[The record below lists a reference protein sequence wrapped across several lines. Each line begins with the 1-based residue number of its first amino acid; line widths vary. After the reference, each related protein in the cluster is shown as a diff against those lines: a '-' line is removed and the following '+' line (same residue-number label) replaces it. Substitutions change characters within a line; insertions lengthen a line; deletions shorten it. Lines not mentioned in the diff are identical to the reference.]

1 MFPQLYGFHYQSNDY
16 ILFKTGK
23 IYSLIT
29 NKFLRLRHNNFGYIQ
44 LVLRVSNK
52 RVNRLLHR
60 EMAKTFLPNPNNHV
74 QVDHKDRDINNN
86 QLSNLRWVSRSQ
98 NCLNRESS
106 FNKEKYIYVNKIKH
120 SNKTVYCIK
129 IRKKGKTL
137 ICTTRTTME
146 KAIKVR
152 DDFLDKNQYIIDDD
166 HWINTCNY

>member
-1 MFPQLYGFHYQSNDY
+1 MLQFMRLYCFHYQSNDY

-29 NKFLRLRHNNFGYIQ
+29 NKFLRLRHNNFGYVQ
-44 LVLRVSNK
+44 LVLLINNK

-60 EMAKTFLPNPNNHV
+60 EIAKTFLPNPNNHV

-98 NCLNRESS
+98 NCLNRSAS
-106 FNKEKYIYVNKIKH
+106 ICNKEKYIYESKIKH
-120 SNKTVYCIK
+120 SNRIVYSVR
-129 IRKKGKTL
+129 IRKKGKLL

-146 KAIKVR
+146 KAIKLR
-152 DDFLDKNQYIIDDD
+152 DNFLEKNQHIIDDD
-166 HWINTCNY
+166 HWIY